1 MNTAIVGVLCSVATL
16 IAKVII
22 DLCAERYKKAQEIKE
37 AREDLEA
44 DLRTQAFLWREHAY
58 AVRVAA
64 VKAGVK
70 VEDLPSVPKED

>member
-1 MNTAIVGVLCSVATL
+1 MSTTIIGFLSTGVGFV
-16 IAKVII
+16 AKVVI
-22 DLCAERYKKAQEIKE
+22 DLCVKRYEKAQALKE

-44 DLRTQAFLWREHAY
+44 DLRTQAFLWKEHAY

-64 VKAGVK
+64 IQAGVR

>member
-1 MNTAIVGVLCSVATL
+1 MDTAIVGVVCSVATL
-16 IAKVII
+16 IIKTIV
-22 DLCAERYKKAQEIKE
+22 DLCVERYKKAQETKE
-37 AREDLEA
+37 ARDNLESH
-44 DLRTQAFLWREHAY
+44 LRRLVFVWREHAY

>member
-1 MNTAIVGVLCSVATL
+1 MNTAIVGVLCSVGTF
-16 IAKVII
+16 IGKVII
-22 DLCAERYKKAQEIKE
+22 DLCVERYKKAQEIKE

-44 DLRTQAFLWREHAY
+44 ELRTQAFLWKEHAY

-64 VKAGVK
+64 IQAGVK

>member
-1 MNTAIVGVLCSVATL
+1 MNTAIVGVLCSVGTFALTTL
-16 IAKVII
+16 ISLGV
-22 DLCAERYKKAQEIKE
+22 ERYKKAQEIKE
-37 AREDLEA
+37 ARDNLESH
-44 DLRTQAFLWREHAY
+44 LRRQVLVWREHAY

>member
-1 MNTAIVGVLCSVATL
+1 MNTALVGFVCSAATL
-16 IAKVII
+16 VIKAI
-22 DLCAERYKKAQEIKE
+22 VDLCVDRYKKAQELQE
-37 AREDLEA
+37 ARDDLEA
-44 DLRTQAFLWREHAY
+44 NLRAQIYEWREQAY

>member
-1 MNTAIVGVLCSVATL
+1 MNTAIVGVVCSGLTL
-16 IAKVII
+16 LVKAII
-22 DLCAERYKKAQEIKE
+22 DLSVERYKKAQAVKE
-37 AREDLEA
+37 ARDDLEN
-44 DLRTQAFLWREHAY
+44 DLRRQVFLWREHAY

>member
-1 MNTAIVGVLCSVATL
+1 MNTAIVGVICSVVTFIGKATL
-16 IAKVII
+16 
-22 DLCAERYKKAQEIKE
+22 DLCVERYKKAQETKE
-37 AREDLEA
+37 ARDNLEA
-44 DLRTQAFLWREHAY
+44 DLRRQVLVWREHAY

>member
-1 MNTAIVGVLCSVATL
+1 MNTAIVGVVCSGLTLLVKAT
-16 IAKVII
+16 I
-22 DLCAERYKKAQEIKE
+22 DLCVKRYEKAQEIKE

-44 DLRTQAFLWREHAY
+44 DLRTQAFLWKEHAY

-64 VKAGVK
+64 VKAGVR

>member
-1 MNTAIVGVLCSVATL
+1 MNTAVVGVVTSGATL
-16 IAKVII
+16 ILKTIV
-22 DLCAERYKKAQEIKE
+22 DLCVKRYEKAQEIKE

-44 DLRTQAFLWREHAY
+44 ELRTQAFLWKEHAY

-64 VKAGVK
+64 VKAGVR

>member
-1 MNTAIVGVLCSVATL
+1 LNTAIVGVLCSVGTFALTTL
-16 IAKVII
+16 ISLGV
-22 DLCAERYKKAQEIKE
+22 ERYKKAQAVKE

-44 DLRTQAFLWREHAY
+44 NLRTQVLLWREHAY

-64 VKAGVK
+64 IQAGVK